1 MLHKH
6 PVFGIV
12 KLRKDNQV
20 MKYEV
25 SVRDVETQE
34 FSTAVEAFDKLIDE
48 ITKAESE
55 GFVMN
60 KIFLNEYLFKSREG
74 EKTRII
80 KVESKEYK

>member
-1 MLHKH
+1 
-6 PVFGIV
+6 
-12 KLRKDNQV
+12 

-34 FSTAVEAFDKLIDE
+34 FSTVVEAFDKLIDE

-55 GFVMN
+55 DFVME
-60 KIFLNEYLFKSREG
+60 KILLNEYMFKSREG

-80 KVESKEYK
+80 KVESREYK

>member
-1 MLHKH
+1 MC
-6 PVFGIV
+6 
-12 KLRKDNQV
+12 
-20 MKYEV
+20 KYEV

-55 GFVMN
+55 DFVMQ
-60 KIFLNEYLFKSREG
+60 KIFLNEYMFKSREG

-80 KVESKEYK
+80 KVESREYK